1 MSWETIIG
9 LEVHVQLSTKTKIF
23 SSASTEFGNEQNSQ
37 ANEIDLALPG
47 TLPVLNKA
55 ALEYAI
61 MFGLAIDAEIN
72 NESVFERKNYFYP
85 DLPKGYQT
93 TQLEKP
99 IVGKGSVP
107 ITLSDGIINLTS
119 LSRIIKPDIEEILRK
134 NINHG
139 AIVMALNRLSVNLE
153 FQHTQK
159 IARVVKKI
167 GDITV
172 RSNLTDYNF
181 KISESLMIKQ
191 ADVLKN
197 FKNSNNNFYSSSRG
211 VDECNIVVSENLRT
225 LVEENFE
232 GETLIKKT
240 DKLSAISFKL
250 PQENVSVPGIYYYV
264 FQKLS
269 WDGINISQVISTSNE
284 FTILVSEREVDNA
297 FSVINS
303 LKNI

>member
-1 MSWETIIG
+1 MKTI
-9 LEVHVQLSTKTKIF
+9 
-23 SSASTEFGNEQNSQ
+23 SSAV
-37 ANEIDLALPG
+37 IDYI
-47 TLPVLNKA
+47 K
-55 ALEYAI
+55 
-61 MFGLAIDAEIN
+61 
-72 NESVFERKNYFYP
+72 S
-85 DLPKGYQT
+85 
-93 TQLEKP
+93 KP
-99 IVGKGSVP
+99 FLSSA
-107 ITLSDGIINLTS
+107 LSDGIINLTS

-139 AIVMALNRLSVNLE
+139 AIVMALKRLSVNLE

-159 IARVVKKI
+159 IARVIKKI

-181 KISESLMIKQ
+181 KVSESLMIKQ

-232 GETLIKKT
+232 GETLNKKT
-240 DKLSAISFKL
+240 DRLSAISFKL

-284 FTILVSEREVDNA
+284 FTILVSEDEVDNA
-297 FSVINS
+297 FSVINK

>member
-1 MSWETIIG
+1 MKTI
-9 LEVHVQLSTKTKIF
+9 
-23 SSASTEFGNEQNSQ
+23 SSAVS
-37 ANEIDLALPG
+37 
-47 TLPVLNKA
+47 
-55 ALEYAI
+55 EYI
-61 MFGLAIDAEIN
+61 K
-72 NESVFERKNYFYP
+72 S
-85 DLPKGYQT
+85 
-93 TQLEKP
+93 KP
-99 IVGKGSVP
+99 FLSSA
-107 ITLSDGIINLTS
+107 LSDGIINLTS

-159 IARVVKKI
+159 IARVIKKI

-181 KISESLMIKQ
+181 KVSESLMIKQ
-191 ADVLKN
+191 AEVLKN
-197 FKNSNNNFYSSSRG
+197 LKNTNNNFYSSSRG

-225 LVEENFE
+225 LVE
-232 GETLIKKT
+232 TLIKKT

-250 PQENVSVPGIYYYV
+250 PLEIVSVPGIYYYV

-284 FTILVSEREVDNA
+284 FTILVSEDEVDNA
-297 FSVINS
+297 FSVINK